1 MPAVLKMNKLFIQT
15 LLPNLECCQCSN
27 RLCWKLPKRPLLN
40 TSLKNIRS
48 CTKWVWLCNFLDSS
62 MFPMATM
69 KLCHALGHFSSQA
82 HTAQL
87 PFNSSS
93 GWNLDLYVTLVTG
106 IPAEGHQGVRARWES
121 NTIPVSSWGEQPA
134 EQDRGTHRGTDLLH
148 SFEAHGVDS
157 LTVQLNTPEEGKE
170 AALCQTPY
178 YERLSAAATTES
190 TFFST
195 YRFLSLQ
202 KQIAQTPSKTITHTS
217 SYASAA
223 QLQEHVANNVV
234 SSAPK
239 CNLAEIKLPNF

>member
-1 MPAVLKMNKLFIQT
+1 ML
-15 LLPNLECCQCSN
+15 
-27 RLCWKLPKRPLLN
+27 
-40 TSLKNIRS
+40 
-48 CTKWVWLCNFLDSS
+48 
-62 MFPMATM
+62 PMATI
-69 KLCHALGHFSSQA
+69 KRCHPLGHFSSQA
-82 HTAQL
+82 HTTQL

-93 GWNLDLYVTLVTG
+93 GWNLYLYVSLMPG

-134 EQDRGTHRGTDLLH
+134 EQDHGTHCGTDLLH

-157 LTVQLNTPEEGKE
+157 LTVQLNTPEEGKA

-190 TFFST
+190 TFFPT
-195 YRFLSLQ
+195 YRFLPLQ
-202 KQIAQTPSKTITHTS
+202 KQIAPTPSKTIPHTS
-217 SYASAA
+217 SNASAA

-239 CNLAEIKLPNF
+239 CNLAEIKLPKFKRNSMIFKPIFCCIFFTKWTTKKG